1 MKLCKTVRS
10 DSFQSEKPQ
19 PPLFTAASQVSYGNN
34 PSMDIVATARGLVNI
49 KLSCI

>member
-10 DSFQSEKPQ
+10 DSSKGEKPQ
-19 PPLFTAASQVSYGNN
+19 APLITAASLVFYGIN
-34 PSMDIVATARGLVNI
+34 PSMDIVSTARGLVKF